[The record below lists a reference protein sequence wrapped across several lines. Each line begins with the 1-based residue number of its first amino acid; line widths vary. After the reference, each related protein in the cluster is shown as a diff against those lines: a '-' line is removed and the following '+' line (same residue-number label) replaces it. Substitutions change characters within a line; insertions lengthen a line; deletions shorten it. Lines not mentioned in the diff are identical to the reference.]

1 MRKLILIPNLL
12 SSLRIVVF
20 PLFFYLF
27 QTGNITLC
35 LILLAFS
42 AATDFFDGY
51 FARRL
56 KITSRLSGYYDA
68 TTDFI
73 LVFGIFVV
81 FSAKG
86 YYPIWLLILIS
97 ALFIQFLVTS
107 VYAKKLYD
115 PVGKYAGSALY
126 IGIVLTLIFPV
137 KAIFS
142 FVEFAFLG
150 FFLLSLGSR
159 IVSLAR
165 TTTRRDLHGR
175 D

>member
-1 MRKLILIPNLL
+1 MRKLILIPNLI
-12 SSLRIVVF
+12 SSLRIAVF

-27 QTGNITLC
+27 KTGNITLC

-56 KITSRLSGYYDA
+56 KVTSRLGGYYDA

-73 LVFGIFVV
+73 LVFGIFVI

-107 VYAKKLYD
+107 LYAKKLYD

-150 FFLLSLGSR
+150 FFLVSLGSR

-165 TTTRRDLHGR
+165 TTTRCSPKLV
-175 D
+175 

>member
-1 MRKLILIPNLL
+1 MRIA
-12 SSLRIVVF
+12 VF
-20 PLFFYLF
+20 PLFFYVYNA
-27 QTGNITLC
+27 GNIIPC

-51 FARRL
+51 LARRL
-56 KITSRLSGYYDA
+56 KVTSRFGAYYDA

-73 LVFGIFVV
+73 LVFGIFTI
-81 FSAKG
+81 FSVKG

-107 VYAKKLYD
+107 LYAKKLYD

-126 IGIVLTLIFPV
+126 IGIVLTVIFPV

-150 FFLLSLGSR
+150 FFLVSLGSR

-165 TTTRRDLHGR
+165 TTIRSTPKLI
-175 D
+175 